1 MNSSLTR
8 RSLWAQCRKP
18 CGRCIKR
25 RCCGKRGSGCII
37 QGYIGDTSGRGH
49 GSHACGSEKP
59 RVPLGAALPTC
70 RAKLSESAL
79 AARAAPAPDDGCVG
93 PAVRASDRLSRSTEL
108 HLRKLSMTTSSKL
121 RTRSKS
127 RSSCAMRGCL
137 ASCCE
142 GGAATTVGVVAAAS
156 AAAAAGVKATA
167 ARCLDRFGGR
177 RTEGTSA
184 FFMQAHCEQYVLRDV
199 LHVHVLTPEAP
210 HCGQMPSPGCGGAVL
225 RGGMRPSRL
234 RFARRA
240 GHEPNLDRTRLRRRA
255 PG

>member
-1 MNSSLTR
+1 
-8 RSLWAQCRKP
+8 
-18 CGRCIKR
+18 
-25 RCCGKRGSGCII
+25 
-37 QGYIGDTSGRGH
+37 
-49 GSHACGSEKP
+49 
-59 RVPLGAALPTC
+59 
-70 RAKLSESAL
+70 
-79 AARAAPAPDDGCVG
+79 
-93 PAVRASDRLSRSTEL
+93 
-108 HLRKLSMTTSSKL
+108 
-121 RTRSKS
+121 
-127 RSSCAMRGCL
+127 MRGCL

-225 RGGMRPSRL
+225 RGGILPDFGSHV
-234 RFARRA
+234 ARGTNRTWTELGCDG
-240 GHEPNLDRTRLRRRA
+240 GHLDK
-255 PG
+255 